1 MIHKYIAFCLT
12 FSFIFLTQNV
22 VFGQIHKGSWL
33 IGGSGSL
40 YASKDKLAD
49 ASSNSTTEFNTRG
62 ISLSGD
68 VGYFFTDRIAFGGQL
83 TASSRYDHIN
93 SFNTNT
99 QEGRDQKSNGQYFG
113 LKPYGRYYFTP
124 KKKVKLYSEL
134 ALNTSFLHAKTVNK
148 LIGTSGDIPLR
159 DFNIFDLNVISAVG
173 ADYFITPNIALEG
186 SLSYSFYDYRY
197 TNSYIIPYGESTFFP
212 KFLFNP
218 DLKIRFFLNSEK
230 KNAAVLAEQ
239 YLKKNNWT
247 FGLNGYFYKDGITN
261 LYLSPFVG
269 YFVSNRFLVQ
279 TGFAFVAQKW
289 DNNPDTRL
297 LLGIAPTLKYFHPL
311 SKNTQIVGK
320 IGTSGYLRRE
330 FKQIITD
337 QKFGST
343 INGGIG
349 LNKFIAD
356 NLSIEGTL
364 NFDYDTPTKKL
375 NFNPNIQFGLAYFM
389 DKKLGKKKS

>member
-1 MIHKYIAFCLT
+1 MIHKYTAFCLA
-12 FSFIFLTQNV
+12 FSFVFLTQNV

-40 YASKDKLAD
+40 YAAKDKSE
-49 ASSNSTTEFNTRG
+49 ASSNPIFETKNRG
-62 ISLSGD
+62 IYFNAD

-83 TASSRYDHIN
+83 AASFGYDYIN
-93 SFNTNT
+93 TFDTNT
-99 QEGRDQKSNGQYFG
+99 QEGRQQTSNGQYVG

-124 KKKVKLYSEL
+124 NQKLKCYGEL
-134 ALNTSFLHAKTVNK
+134 ALNTGFSNYKRVNK
-148 LIGTSGDIPLR
+148 LINVPGDIADI
-159 DFNIFDLNVISAVG
+159 DFKIFQLNVIGSIG

-186 SLSYSFYDYRY
+186 SLFYAFYYYTRDNSALISYD
-197 TNSYIIPYGESTFFP
+197 ESTAFP
-212 KFLFNP
+212 KFYVNSEF
-218 DLKIRFFLNSEK
+218 KMRFFLNAEK
-230 KNAAVLAEQ
+230 KNTAVLAEQ

-247 FGLNGYFYKDGITN
+247 FGLNGFLNNYNSTKLALT
-261 LYLSPFVG
+261 PFVG

-279 TGFAFVAQKW
+279 TGFVFYGHKW
-289 DNNPDTRL
+289 NDDTDVRL
-297 LLGIAPTLKYFHPL
+297 VFGIEPKLKYFHPL
-311 SKNTQIVGK
+311 SKNLQIVGK

-337 QKFGST
+337 QKLGST

-356 NLSIEGTL
+356 NLSIEGTF
-364 NFDYDTPTKKL
+364 NFDYNMSTKKF

-389 DKKLGKKKS
+389 DKRLGKKKA